1 LDNEDSYRVARETV
15 SQDKILASIC
25 ISPVIL
31 AKAGVLKG
39 KKATVWTDFTKSQA
53 KILEK
58 EGAIFEEKP
67 VVVDGKII
75 TANGPGSAEEFGKKI
90 IEVLTK
96 E

>member
-1 LDNEDSYRVARETV
+1 VARETI
-15 SQDKILASIC
+15 SQNKVLASIC

-39 KKATVWTDFTKSQA
+39 KKATVWSSPMDRGPV
-53 KILEK
+53 KILQNN
-58 EGAIFEEKP
+58 GAIYEDKP

-75 TANGPGSAEEFGKKI
+75 TGNGPGAAEEFGQAI